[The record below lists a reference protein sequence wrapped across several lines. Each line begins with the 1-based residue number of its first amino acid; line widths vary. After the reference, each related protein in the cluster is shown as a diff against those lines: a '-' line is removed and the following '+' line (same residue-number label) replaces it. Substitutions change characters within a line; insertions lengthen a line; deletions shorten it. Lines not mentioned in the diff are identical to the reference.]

1 MKVLAGDKM
10 GIMEKKKIFYVM
22 ILKGMIY
29 MLSLILYGVY
39 VDDGAVNILLKD
51 CIRCTVIL
59 LGYIFSK
66 HCSKKYVLI
75 CVGIVY
81 IFLISQCN
89 IVTQWIHIR
98 FWKDLFVFVA
108 PFIYVLIFQYLVKKY
123 SNRQTMARVVYLG
136 TCFLI
141 YIFLND
147 IIYLRYEKMAWPV
160 ETCIYL
166 IILSLM
172 IYVKESK
179 ANPEKIGFRKNL
191 IMVSVYI
198 FSCITAMI
206 VGNERLRNIIEGIGR
221 GFRDIPVYHG
231 TDWVGYRLAALKS
244 FWTGDVSIIETFCG
258 KSGTEGYIHYTLGGD
273 FESILFQSNKVILIL
288 FICMVLVVSV
298 LLFHIDLEKPKWNR
312 VKSYLAVSYVIRT
325 GIYVLMISFMFYSP
339 PVKMP
344 FIMGGLMEIVILY
357 LWMKRKYETGQITM
371 ENVNRD

>member
-22 ILKGMIY
+22 ILTGMIY

-39 VDDGAVNILLKD
+39 VDDGAVNVLLKD

-59 LGYIFSK
+59 LGYIFNK

-89 IVTQWIHIR
+89 IVTQWTHIR

-179 ANPEKIGFRKNL
+179 ANPEKIGFGKNL
-191 IMVSVYI
+191 VMVFIYI
-198 FSCITAMI
+198 FSCITTML
-206 VGNERLRNIIEGIGR
+206 VGNERLRNIIESIKR
-221 GFRDIPVYHG
+221 SFHDIPVYHK

-244 FWTGDVSIIETFCG
+244 FWTGDISIIETFCG
-258 KSGTEGYIHYTLGGD
+258 KSGTESYVYYTLDGD
-273 FESILFQSNKVILIL
+273 FGSILFQSNKVILIL
-288 FICMVLVVSV
+288 LICMVLVVSV
-298 LLFHIDLEKPKWNR
+298 LLFHIDLGKPKWNR
-312 VKSYLAVSYVIRT
+312 VKNYLAISYVIRT

-339 PVKMP
+339 SVKMP

-357 LWMKRKYETGQITM
+357 LWMKRKYETGQITGD
-371 ENVNRD
+371 ERTVG